1 MTNFTGKNIERKLKI
16 LIVGLGGIGSQL
28 TDLVVPALNIGHIS
42 VELYLMDDDNVELH
56 NIGHQKYQH
65 HEIGQSK
72 VSSLN
77 ERYSIYQNVKIIP
90 IEEKLTENT
99 QLEMYDIIVVS
110 VDRDN
115 PRKIVH
121 SSGKAWVDLRCQ
133 GDGWMMLDSDTDSN
147 IICSFPKNEQPVS
160 CQLLGAIDE
169 GNIQFGFAAVAAIGA
184 QWVLQK
190 IRMSHGVTT
199 KVPRFSMG
207 YLTHGEMRFPL
218 GGLKSE

>member
-16 LIVGLGGIGSQL
+16 LIVGLGSIGSQL
-28 TDLVVPALNIGHIS
+28 TDLVVPALSIGHIS
-42 VELYLMDDDNVELH
+42 VELYLMDDDNVELR

-121 SSGKAWVDLRCQ
+121 SR
-133 GDGWMMLDSDTDSN
+133 
-147 IICSFPKNEQPVS
+147 
-160 CQLLGAIDE
+160 E
-169 GNIQFGFAAVAAIGA
+169 G
-184 QWVLQK
+184 
-190 IRMSHGVTT
+190 MD
-199 KVPRFSMG
+199 
-207 YLTHGEMRFPL
+207 
-218 GGLKSE
+218 